1 MTQAHYQKCLEE
13 MYSLHRFGIKLGL
26 DVISR
31 ILKNLGDPH
40 RRFSCI
46 HIAGTNG
53 KGSIASGLAHIL
65 HASGFSVGLYTS
77 PHLLKFNERIVVNH
91 VQISD
96 KDIVDTYQAVKSAC
110 DTDREPT
117 FFEYTTAMALH
128 YFAKSRVDW
137 AVIETGMGGRLD
149 ATNILN
155 PEISIISNISLEHR
169 SYLGNTISDITRE
182 KAGIIKSNTPVITG
196 VTQKSAIAV
205 VEAAAAKMSAPLYR
219 LGRDFRV
226 RRKGK
231 GWFSYSGMD
240 NQWQNMRTGL
250 RGNHQ
255 IDNAALVLAAC
266 EILRNKN
273 VPITL
278 ETIRH
283 SLDSYQWPGR
293 LEILPTSPP
302 ILIDGAHNLMSARVL
317 GNYFRDELSDEKITL
332 VIGVLDDKPYQS
344 ILQSLLPHCR
354 RVILTEP
361 KIDRRLSPEKMMDLA
376 KSLVPDTEIV
386 LDVGAA
392 VRHAI
397 STTPPD
403 GMVCI
408 AGSLYVVGEAKQA
421 LTEMGI
427 GGKATV

>member
-1 MTQAHYQKCLEE
+1 

-31 ILKNLGDPH
+31 ILENLGDPQ

-96 KDIVDTYQAVKSAC
+96 KEIVDAYQTVKSAC

-128 YFAKSRVDW
+128 HFAKSRVDW

-169 SYLGNTISDITRE
+169 AYLGNTISDITRE
-182 KAGIIKSNTPVITG
+182 KAGIIKPDTPVVTG

-205 VEAAAAKMSAPLYR
+205 IETAAAEMSAPLYR

-231 GWFSYSGMD
+231 AWFSYFGMD
-240 NQWQNMRTGL
+240 NHWQHMRTGL
-250 RGNHQ
+250 RGDHQ
-255 IDNAALVLAAC
+255 IDNGALVLAAC
-266 EILRNKN
+266 EVLRKKN

-283 SLDSYQWPGR
+283 SLESYQWPGR

-317 GNYFRDELSDEKITL
+317 GNYFRDELSDKKITL
-332 VIGVLDDKPYQS
+332 VIGILDDKPYQS

-354 RVILTEP
+354 RVVLTEP
-361 KIDRRLSPEKMMDLA
+361 KIDRRLSPGKMMDLA

-397 STTPPD
+397 SITPPD

-421 LTEMGI
+421 LAEIGI
-427 GGKATV
+427 EGKETV